1 MKQTRKRQ
9 TKSNTSQKLSVIR
22 KAFSNRKSR
31 RGIVGGAWSTKDLLT
46 AMVVYG
52 RKQNPQIVA
61 NVENE
66 STKSPEDIV
75 KDIQNI
81 LAPTGKNISAPTGNA
96 DNIYAVLEDQTVK
109 KAISNY
115 KLKQKTADEAANKS
129 AKAANKSAANKAAAD
144 KAAAD
149 KAKEANEAK
158 NAIDNAVYSVQQNS
172 KVQLNEQQRTDL
184 EKAIEEAIN
193 ETNPI
198 SDNSKQQLTIVLP
211 FFLQIYES
219 LYDDKNYEGSTKIS
233 RHTTI
238 PNRAVME
245 YVVREI
251 QKIEKTHP
259 HPQLFESIFYF
270 WNIFNLPTALDVM
283 MAYLSEIPLGESS
296 ASRPGQVVTIVEK
309 ELGNASSFQEWD
321 KNTTKPHDYRI
332 YTKVFGQKFN
342 PFRYADGALL
352 ALTKYPFTTYN
363 PHITR
368 RDMEIHVDKETGAF
382 ENITNTSQELLPQI
396 RGKNSLATNISAKA
410 ESPLATNSLTSPL
423 TNAAIPLVSVINANL
438 VTPNITTP

>member
-1 MKQTRKRQ
+1 MRKSLFTTSGGLCKLCILCIYNIEVDHSLFQMKQTRKRQ
-9 TKSNTSQKLSVIR
+9 SKSNTSEKLSVIR

-46 AMVVYG
+46 AMVKYG
-52 RKQNPQIVA
+52 KTQSPTITV
-61 NVENE
+61 NVEGE

-75 KDIQNI
+75 KNIQDILHPPKPEVEKKSLNKMEEN
-81 LAPTGKNISAPTGNA
+81 TKEA
-96 DNIYAVLEDQTVK
+96 DL
-109 KAISNY
+109 
-115 KLKQKTADEAANKS
+115 QKTLPPQKGGS
-129 AKAANKSAANKAAAD
+129 
-144 KAAAD
+144 
-149 KAKEANEAK
+149 
-158 NAIDNAVYSVQQNS
+158 
-172 KVQLNEQQRTDL
+172 
-184 EKAIEEAIN
+184 
-193 ETNPI
+193 PI
-198 SDNSKQQLTIVLP
+198 SDNSKKQLTIILP

-233 RHTTI
+233 RYTTI

-309 ELGNASSFQEWD
+309 ELGNTSSFQEWD
-321 KNTTKPHDYRI
+321 KNQTKPHDFRV

-368 RDMEIHVDKETGAF
+368 RDMEINVDKETGAF
-382 ENITNTSQELLPQI
+382 KTITNTSREPLPRI
-396 RGKNSLATNISAKA
+396 RGKNSSETIAQAKEEVGPLANAA
-410 ESPLATNSLTSPL
+410 SPLATTSLVNPLTSPL
-423 TNAAIPLVSVINANL
+423 VSVLDANL
-438 VTPNITTP
+438 VTSK

>member
-9 TKSNTSQKLSVIR
+9 SKSNTCEKLSVIR

-46 AMVVYG
+46 AMVKYG
-52 RKQNPQIVA
+52 KNQSPTITV
-61 NVENE
+61 NVESE
-66 STKSPEDIV
+66 STKSPEEIV
-75 KDIQNI
+75 KNIQDILHPPKPEVEKKSLNKMEEN
-81 LAPTGKNISAPTGNA
+81 TKEA
-96 DNIYAVLEDQTVK
+96 DL
-109 KAISNY
+109 
-115 KLKQKTADEAANKS
+115 QKTLLPQKGGS
-129 AKAANKSAANKAAAD
+129 
-144 KAAAD
+144 
-149 KAKEANEAK
+149 
-158 NAIDNAVYSVQQNS
+158 
-172 KVQLNEQQRTDL
+172 
-184 EKAIEEAIN
+184 
-193 ETNPI
+193 PI
-198 SDNSKQQLTIVLP
+198 SDNSKKQLTIILP

-233 RHTTI
+233 RYTTI

-309 ELGNASSFQEWD
+309 ELGNTSSFQEWD
-321 KNTTKPHDYRI
+321 KNQTKPHDFRV

-368 RDMEIHVDKETGAF
+368 RDMEINVDKETGAF
-382 ENITNTSQELLPQI
+382 ETITNTSQVPLPRI
-396 RGKNSLATNISAKA
+396 RGKNSSETIAQAKEEVGPLA
-410 ESPLATNSLTSPL
+410 SPLATTSLVNPLTSPL
-423 TNAAIPLVSVINANL
+423 VSVLDANL
-438 VTPNITTP
+438 VTSK